1 MGFPADRPSVQTPS
15 FVQRLNAPFAAER
28 AFKPA
33 LRARYDRAP
42 LACSPETYIR
52 SMETAEKQYLRI
64 IDLPLTE
71 RPRVMRE
78 LSIMGITAGSLF
90 PDWMV
95 TAKKLRER
103 FRIKG

>member
-1 MGFPADRPSVQTPS
+1 
-15 FVQRLNAPFAAER
+15 
-28 AFKPA
+28 
-33 LRARYDRAP
+33 
-42 LACSPETYIR
+42 
-52 SMETAEKQYLRI
+52 METAEKQYLRI